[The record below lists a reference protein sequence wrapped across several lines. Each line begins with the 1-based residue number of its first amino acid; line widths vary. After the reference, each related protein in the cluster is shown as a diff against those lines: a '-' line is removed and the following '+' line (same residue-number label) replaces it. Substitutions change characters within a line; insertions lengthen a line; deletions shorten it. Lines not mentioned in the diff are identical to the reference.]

1 MNKAD
6 ESDFLLFV
14 ENHEGRQACYVGN
27 EALEK
32 VEITILNS
40 CIDLRMLKLEV
51 LIEFQVSN
59 QHNEINLV
67 QLNFQLSQD
76 I

>member
-1 MNKAD
+1 M
-6 ESDFLLFV
+6 
-14 ENHEGRQACYVGN
+14 CYVGN

-32 VEITILNS
+32 VEITILNT

>member
-6 ESDFLLFV
+6 ENDFLDFV
-14 ENHEGRQACYVGN
+14 ENHEGRQVCYFGN
-27 EALEK
+27 EAFGK
-32 VEITILNS
+32 VEITILNTR
-40 CIDLRMLKLEV
+40 IDLRMLKLEV